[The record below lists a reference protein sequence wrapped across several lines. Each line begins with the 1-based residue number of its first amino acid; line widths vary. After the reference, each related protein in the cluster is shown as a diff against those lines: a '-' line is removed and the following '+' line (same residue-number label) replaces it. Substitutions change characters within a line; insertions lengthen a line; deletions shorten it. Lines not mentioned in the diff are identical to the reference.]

1 MRNYEFMLTLASGF
15 APRPTEGSA
24 AGNVSKLRPR
34 AQAHARLDER
44 VAVGDRD
51 HVEGEVAKPKR
62 AARP

>member
-15 APRPTEGSA
+15 APRPTESSA

-34 AQAHARLDER
+34 AQGHTQRDER
-44 VAVGDRD
+44 VVVRDRD